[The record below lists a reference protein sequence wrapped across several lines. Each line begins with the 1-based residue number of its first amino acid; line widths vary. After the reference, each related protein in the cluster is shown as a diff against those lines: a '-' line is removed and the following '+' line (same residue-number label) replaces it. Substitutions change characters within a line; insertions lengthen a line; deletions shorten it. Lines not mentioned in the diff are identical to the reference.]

1 MSATKQN
8 PGHANVKA
16 GAPRRILFVE
26 ANQDR
31 SVGGSHQA
39 LFDLVIR
46 LDRDRFVPVVVFY
59 QDNPFAERLRRLGFE
74 TLSIEDHRAR
84 ERSTYAS
91 SGVLGKALEKVR
103 VVRRRAALIRQLR
116 VDLVHVI
123 NSPRVTC
130 DDWLPACKL
139 TGIPCFASEMM
150 LDSMVETGPVR
161 RWLVRRFDRILPV
174 SGHQEMMLRDMGVRP
189 DRNIL
194 IHLGVDAE
202 ALRASVT
209 RSREGLRHELGATAD
224 TVLMVMVG
232 NIRYWKGQHVV
243 VEAMGLLSPEIR
255 ARVRLVFA
263 GVGDPEDP
271 DYERGLKERVMA
283 LDLAESVEFLG
294 FRRDA
299 PDLFH
304 AADVA
309 IHASVGPEPFGLV
322 VLEAMALGA
331 TVVAAGE
338 GGPAEMLTPESGMV
352 YDPGNSAELA
362 RSLSYLIHNREQRL
376 TMSEAARKRADQ
388 FSVDD
393 NAAKIQFLYRQVL
406 GG

>member
-39 LFDLVIR
+39 LFDLVVR
-46 LDRDRFVPVVVFY
+46 LGRDRFVPVVVFY
-59 QDNPFAERLRRLGFE
+59 QDNPFAERLQRLGIE
-74 TLSIEDHRAR
+74 TLSIEDQRAR
-84 ERSTYAS
+84 ERSIYAS
-91 SGVLGKALEKVR
+91 SGFLGKVLEKGL
-103 VVRRRAALIRQLR
+103 VVQRRAALIRRLR
-116 VDLVHVI
+116 VDLVHII

-130 DDWLPACKL
+130 DDWLPASKL

-150 LDSMVETGPVR
+150 LDSMVETSPLR
-161 RWLVRRFDRILPV
+161 RWLVRRFDRVLPV
-174 SGHQEMMLRDMGVRP
+174 SAHQERMLREMGVRP

-194 IHLGVDAE
+194 VHLGVDGE

-209 RSREGLRHELGATAD
+209 RSRESLRNELGATAD

-243 VEAMGLLSPEIR
+243 VEAMGLLAPEMR

-263 GVGDPEDP
+263 GGGDPEDP
-271 DYERGLKERVMA
+271 EYEKALKERVRV
-283 LDLAESVEFLG
+283 LDLGKTVEFLG

-304 AADVA
+304 AADLA
-309 IHASVGPEPFGLV
+309 IHASVDPEPFGLV

-331 TVVAAGE
+331 TVVAAGV

-352 YDPGNSAELA
+352 YEPGNSAELA
-362 RSLSYLIHNREQRL
+362 CSLSYLIQNRERRL
-376 TMSEAARKRADQ
+376 AMSEAARKRASQ
-388 FSVDD
+388 FSLDD
-393 NAAKIQFLYRQVL
+393 NAAKIQSLYCQVL